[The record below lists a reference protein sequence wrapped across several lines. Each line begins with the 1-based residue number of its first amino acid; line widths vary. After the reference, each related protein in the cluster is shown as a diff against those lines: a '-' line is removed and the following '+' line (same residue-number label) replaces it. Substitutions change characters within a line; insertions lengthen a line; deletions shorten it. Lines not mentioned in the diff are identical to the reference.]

1 MKPLKLTMQAFGSYA
16 EKTVID
22 FTRPDQEL
30 FLITGDTGSGKST
43 IFDAISFALYGQ
55 ASSESNKKSGSELQ
69 SQFAGQ
75 GVKPFV
81 ELTFEE
87 RSGSATKVYTVRRTP
102 KHVRPKKK
110 GKGLID
116 EPEEVILLLPDGK
129 EMSGKI
135 KPVNERIKEIVGLTK
150 NQFSQVTMIAQGEFM
165 EVLRAGPEDKK
176 KIFRKLFGTEI
187 YSRIVTEMQ
196 SRVREKKDEIERVR
210 MGCQAEISRIR
221 LPDHER
227 EEIFDDIEELVR
239 RTVTSDSLNITDIEA
254 LVSDLALACDILGN
268 EAEEKK
274 KAAEKISKK
283 RDEIIREQTRAQELE
298 KAFVQLKDARDELAA
313 CEDLKEEMKKKEQ
326 LAMYIASAYEIKA
339 AFGNSEEAFK
349 AVTSVTGQL
358 EKEKNGLP
366 ALAEKLEALSSRE
379 KTAKQDLDK
388 QTEIFMKTEEKV
400 DQALEV
406 FDDIKKTEQAAY
418 DSAKQAEA
426 AAAGTHKASEALD
439 GFTNQESEW
448 KSRAE
453 ELKDAD
459 RKLQKW
465 EEKSEM
471 LEKVRTAFEELEKK
485 TEEADRAV
493 SVYEAKRNRHGEKLR
508 EYQKKQNLFLDA
520 QAGYIAKQALKDGE
534 ACPVCG
540 SKEHPHPCSIPEG
553 AEELTRKDIDDL
565 SADEKSSAADMNE
578 AAAAAKTARAI
589 LEDRK
594 RSFSA
599 DFLKAADMFA
609 DEEAVLN
616 KNQNTDLTLSKW
628 SDLLEEEEKTV
639 KTDAREME
647 VLKEKLDSCEEVKK
661 ELIKAKED
669 ASLIEKEK
677 RTEEAGR
684 FAALAELRKRKT
696 YDTETDAVAELD
708 AARRQK
714 EKSEKRYKD
723 ISSAYLDGRSAKEN
737 SETLI
742 KQFEKELPDLKEKA
756 KERRRTYESMLSG
769 KSMTQPEWQEIC
781 NAHAKDEAEG
791 LREQTSAF
799 GKRLAGALSREKAAL
814 ETIAD
819 REEPDLE
826 KLAEERAAAD
836 ERWKDSQEQLQNVKK
851 IYDAD
856 ISVLNNL
863 RPMLNERSEKTRQYT
878 RLDSLYKRLAGNI
891 TGGRMDIETFVQ
903 RYYLEMILAAANIR
917 FREMSGGQFELRM
930 TDEEQAG
937 AGRNRGLDLMVY
949 SAVTGR
955 KREINTLSGGES
967 FMAALSLALG
977 MSDQIGALNAG
988 INLDVMFIDE
998 GFGSL
1003 DDHSRDQAVKV
1014 LQQMA
1019 GGSKQ
1024 IGIISHVTELKQQI
1038 DDQLVVTKDDKGS
1051 RVRWEI

>member
-22 FTRPDQEL
+22 FTIPTQEL

-75 GVKPFV
+75 DVKPFV

-87 RSGSATKVYTVRRTP
+87 RSGSVPQIYTVRRIP
-102 KHVRPKKK
+102 KHVRTKKR
-110 GKGLID
+110 GNGLTD
-116 EPEEVILLLPDGK
+116 EKEEVILLLPDGK
-129 EMSGKI
+129 EMSGNI
-135 KPVNERIKEIVGLTK
+135 KEVNERIREIVGLTK

-165 EVLRAGPEDKK
+165 DVLRAGPEDKK
-176 KIFRKLFGTEI
+176 KIFRKLFSTEI

-210 MGCQAEISRIR
+210 MSCQAEISRIR
-221 LPDHER
+221 LPDPER
-227 EEIFDDIEELVR
+227 EVIFDEIEDLVC
-239 RTVTSDSLNITDIEA
+239 RTVASERLNITDIEA

-283 RDEIIREQTRAQELE
+283 RDEIIRKQTRAQELE
-298 KAFVQLKDARDELAA
+298 KAFVLLKDARDELAA

-406 FDDIKKTEQAAY
+406 FDDIKKAEQAAY

-465 EEKSEM
+465 EEKRNM
-471 LEKVRTAFEELEKK
+471 LENVCAAFEELEKK

-493 SVYEAKRNRHGEKLR
+493 SVYEVKRNRHGEKLR

-639 KTDAREME
+639 KTDARELE
-647 VLKEKLDSCEEVKK
+647 VLKEKLDNCEEVKK

-977 MSDQIGALNAG
+977 MSDQIGALSAG